1 MKMRTTTPFWPECPT
16 LVVALLIVAGSF
28 MAAAGIPSAQAR
40 NWVHVRREL
49 APGRAALP
57 AGTSADCVNDA
68 AQPPAL
74 TRRGYYVPFVTN
86 GPPPGNPDQTGYL
99 FDHRVS
105 GPIAQ
110 GSWSTVVYGPR
121 LSSQNPIP
129 SFQWV
134 EIQGAFCGGVF
145 WERQWQYWRRAP
157 AIIPAVTSVQYQ
169 LRACR
174 AADLGASAFFNG
186 ATQSL
191 VGGVA
196 ITNRSASAC
205 VISGRPHIQL
215 QNAKGRILPTVYYAG
230 SGDGQGAPVQ
240 ATELFPHAR
249 ALAFVVW
256 QNWCGPAAPVVA
268 FRVSLPGSGDRLI
281 ARVGEPVTP
290 PCEVP
295 HQPSTLSVAPFQP
308 APTIATETIRQYY
321 AEINQRQYGAAYR
334 YLAAGGRDPFPAFS
348 RGYQRTTHVNLQRL
362 AIPTYT
368 IHRSG
373 AEYTCAGIQFQ
384 AHERSGDVAEY
395 GGWYLVQTR
404 LQSDGYLVLS
414 GSVIL
419 RNDSLTV
426 PTRGDCASHVP

>member
-1 MKMRTTTPFWPECPT
+1 MRTTTRFWPECSP
-16 LVVALLIVAGSF
+16 LVIALLIVAGSA
-28 MAAAGIPSAQAR
+28 MGTACIPSAQAR
-40 NWVHVRREL
+40 NWVQAGQQL
-49 APGRAALP
+49 APGGTAL
-57 AGTSADCVNDA
+57 ATIASTDCATDA
-68 AQPPAL
+68 ARLPAL

-121 LSSQNPIP
+121 LGSQHPIP

-145 WERQWQYWRRAP
+145 WERQWQYWRQDST
-157 AIIPAVTSVQYQ
+157 IVPAVTSVQYQ

-174 AADLGASAFFNG
+174 AVDLRASAFFNG

-215 QNAKGRILPTVYYAG
+215 QNAKGHILPTVYYAG

-240 ATELFPHAR
+240 STELFLHAR

-256 QNWCGPAAPVVA
+256 QNWCGPAAPVTALLVT
-268 FRVSLPGSGDRLI
+268 LPGSGDHAIVR
-281 ARVGEPVTP
+281 AGERGTP
-290 PCEVP
+290 PCDVP

-308 APTIATETIRQYY
+308 APTIASQTIRQYY
-321 AEINQRQYGAAYR
+321 AEINLRRYHAAYR
-334 YLAAGGRDPFPAFS
+334 TLAAGGRAPFPAFS
-348 RGYQRTTHVNLQRL
+348 RGYQRTTHVTLQRL
-362 AIPTYT
+362 AIPAYT
-368 IHRSG
+368 IHRSH

-384 AHERSGDVAEY
+384 AHERSGSVVEY
-395 GGWYLVQTR
+395 GGWYLVQVS
-404 LQSDGYLVLS
+404 LPGDGYLVLS

-419 RNDSLTV
+419 RDSSLTV
-426 PTRGDCASHVP
+426 PTRGECARHVP